1 MENTEATIENL
12 ASRVVELET
21 GINKL
26 IDLQERS
33 AVRYK
38 ACFGKE
44 NPGGEQIYQY
54 FAMQLRGILTPV
66 SAIDL
71 TTIDK

>member
-26 IDLQERS
+26 IDLQERIAS
-33 AVRYK
+33 RYK

-54 FAMQLRGILTPV
+54 FAIQLREILTK
-66 SAIDL
+66 A
-71 TTIDK
+71 K